1 MRGSWFALPTCA
13 LQENLSLVPKVL
25 GWKPGWGE
33 QFPLVFLRLG
43 ENLPGKP
50 RPGLRYQG
58 WSWVPHLG
66 RNWQYHGFPRDITH
80 GLETL
85 ATTLATNLRSS
96 WALSDLASDYSTL
109 YKQCCLGLHHLLNF
123 LSKCHRAMLNALL
136 VSSVELEMSCCN
148 WRVKAFARFSD
159 GLHSQTGLAEQ
170 T

>member
-1 MRGSWFALPTCA
+1 MFLTHLPPIEQGQTRLARPFHERLFGKAAARIQVLDSETAASYRTGVGTHA
-13 LQENLSLVPKVL
+13 LQEHLSLVPKVL

-66 RNWQYHGFPRDITH
+66 RNWQYLGFPRDITH

-85 ATTLATNLRSS
+85 ATTLATNLSSS

-123 LSKCHRAMLNALL
+123 LS
-136 VSSVELEMSCCN
+136 
-148 WRVKAFARFSD
+148 
-159 GLHSQTGLAEQ
+159 
-170 T
+170 